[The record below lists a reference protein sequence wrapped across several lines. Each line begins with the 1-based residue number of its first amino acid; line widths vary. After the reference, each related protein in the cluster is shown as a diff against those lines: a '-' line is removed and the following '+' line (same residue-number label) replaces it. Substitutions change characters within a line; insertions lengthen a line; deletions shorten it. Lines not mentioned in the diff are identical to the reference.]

1 MAVTVMCGRI
11 GAIVGN
17 VIFGALVDEHCVV
30 PIYMFGTLLISKDL
44 YVYLNTTIL
53 TDIIQGVLRFSL
65 SISFTQSTL

>member
-30 PIYMFGTLLISKDL
+30 PIYMFGTLLISENL
-44 YVYLNTTIL
+44 YVYLYVPL
-53 TDIIQGVLRFSL
+53 LGAGHL
-65 SISFTQSTL
+65 SQ

>member
-30 PIYMFGTLLISKDL
+30 PIYMFGTLLISENL
-44 YVYLNTTIL
+44 YVYLSTTIVMY
-53 TDIIQGVLRFSL
+53 IILLLVVSK
-65 SISFTQSTL
+65 TYT